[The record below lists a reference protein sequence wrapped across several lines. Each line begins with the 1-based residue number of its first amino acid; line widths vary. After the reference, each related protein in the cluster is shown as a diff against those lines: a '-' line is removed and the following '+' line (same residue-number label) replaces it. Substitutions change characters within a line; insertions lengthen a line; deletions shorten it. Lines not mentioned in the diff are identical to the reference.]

1 MADPRPVDH
10 DIALLTPELREI
22 MEELKP
28 GYFALTPDE
37 REAFRATISV
47 SEDIEIY
54 ATIMSK
60 VFGATEKQ
68 AADVANGDFE
78 LSSENNNKLS
88 YIAQLFQGIGD
99 DHFSWSENLAEGETA
114 LSHVTLADYVDANH
128 EYQNAILKEEAPDFE
143 PTENDWTIY
152 GEWARYLIDD
162 EIRYGMLTDLTSFVL
177 DAAQDAARE
186 LINTLLPSTYEEG
199 AEHGQRY
206 GDVSY
211 IFDMHLNA
219 QGREELHNTVSKF
232 VHTWVHE
239 QKPTLRAAI
248 SEAHAGTVWMIDE
261 TDWNK
266 GDNADQEGQHIIFA
280 DKTAMQGVR
289 IKHFVD
295 DCTRQLG
302 TFETVTD
309 LIARTSEQ
317 MKNAMLDEYRRA
329 LAVVEKDAGILLKG
343 IEDGSITTQS
353 TAPVASKETTIR
365 IADALVNGFVS
376 VRRMARAMDT
386 TIEDLDETFASYGL
400 FYRTGI

>member
-37 REAFRATISV
+37 REAFRATVSTSNDIDIYDTISTKV
-47 SEDIEIY
+47 LGITKQQIAAISSGDHEMSPEESE
-54 ATIMSK
+54 
-60 VFGATEKQ
+60 
-68 AADVANGDFE
+68 
-78 LSSENNNKLS
+78 KLS
-88 YIAQLFQGIGD
+88 YIVQLFQGIGD
-99 DHFSWSENLAEGETA
+99 DHFSWNENMAPGETA
-114 LSHVTLADYVDANH
+114 LSHVTLADYVAANH
-128 EYQNAILKEEAPDFE
+128 EFQNAMLKEEAPNFE

-152 GEWARYLIDD
+152 GEWARYLIDG

-177 DAAQDAARE
+177 DAAQDAAQE
-186 LINTLLPSTYEEG
+186 LINDLIPSTFEEG
-199 AEHGQRY
+199 PEHGQRY

-211 IFDMHLNA
+211 IFDMHRNA
-219 QGREELHNTVSKF
+219 EGREELHDTVSKF
-232 VHTWVHE
+232 VHNWVHE
-239 QKPTLRAAI
+239 QTPVLRAAI

-261 TDWNK
+261 TVWNK
-266 GDNADQEGQHIIFA
+266 SDHADQMGQHCIFA
-280 DKTAMQGVR
+280 DETAMQGVR

-302 TFETVTD
+302 KFETVTD
-309 LIARTSEQ
+309 LIARMSEL
-317 MKNAMLDEYRRA
+317 MTNAIRGEYRRA
-329 LAVVEKDAGILLKG
+329 LAIVEKDAGILLKG
-343 IEDGSITTQS
+343 IEDGTITTQS

-376 VRRMARAMDT
+376 VRRMAKAMDT